1 MDRTKATVRRLNRP
15 TFVAVPGQRIGNKNI
30 INRRQSMFK
39 IKTLLPQIEQVEVKK
54 NGQVIRR
61 MTKRK
66 KSHCFSGNRSLDFN

>member
-61 MTKRK
+61 MTK
-66 KSHCFSGNRSLDFN
+66 SLIVFPEIEA